1 MTETVARIEQ
11 GRPAHPSGVAVEQ
24 TIPDRDGVKPKLVP
38 RWQCLLEQQHPAVGR
53 LANGPGRHE
62 CGIEPT
68 GSLAPEPWIAF
79 RPEKAATG
87 KLSLQRGSIQIANKH
102 QAIGHK
108 SLAARTHARPAFIME
123 IGNRLAPLS
132 SPPSKNDLLQ
142 TLPRVR

>member
-1 MTETVARIEQ
+1 MTETVARIKQ
-11 GRPAHPSGVAVEQ
+11 SGAAHPPGVAVEQ

-38 RWQCLLEQQHPAVGR
+38 GWQCLLEQQHPAVGR

-87 KLSLQRGSIQIANKH
+87 KLSLKCGSIQIAN
-102 QAIGHK
+102 
-108 SLAARTHARPAFIME
+108 
-123 IGNRLAPLS
+123 
-132 SPPSKNDLLQ
+132 
-142 TLPRVR
+142 